1 MDDFLN
7 AMDPNR
13 NGFVHAMDPNQNGFV
28 QAMDP
33 NRNGVAD
40 HFDPQ
45 KNGMA
50 INFSKESI
58 NQQNTILKGTFSTN
72 KYDQEQG
79 KQALLLPL
87 DGGATKIYDHP
98 VGKPN
103 NYDPVYNPDPR
114 LPDAPRSGKTPPTT
128 TSTSTYIYIGGALV
142 LLFVLFK
149 K

>member
-7 AMDPNR
+7 AIDPNRNGFVEAMDPNR
-13 NGFVHAMDPNQNGFV
+13 NGAADAFDPN
-28 QAMDP
+28 
-33 NRNGVAD
+33 
-40 HFDPQ
+40 

-58 NQQNTILKGTFSTN
+58 NQQNTVIKGMFSTN

>member
-1 MDDFLN
+1 MGDFVDVMN
-7 AMDPNR
+7 KAFNPN
-13 NGFVHAMDPNQNGFV
+13 D
-28 QAMDP
+28 
-33 NRNGVAD
+33 NGVKDWWDGA
-40 HFDPQ
+40 F
-45 KNGMA
+45 N
-50 INFSKESI
+50 KESI
-58 NQQNTILKGTFSTN
+58 NQQNTILKGMFSTN

-79 KQALLLPL
+79 KQAMLLPI
-87 DGGATKIYDHP
+87 DGGAEKIYDHP

-114 LPDAPRSGKTPPTT
+114 LPDAPRSNKPPPTT

>member
-13 NGFVHAMDPNQNGFV
+13 NGFNQAMDPNRNGFT

-40 HFDPQ
+40 HFDPN

-58 NQQNTILKGTFSTN
+58 NQQNTVLKGTFSTN

-87 DGGATKIYDHP
+87 DGGAEKIYDHP

>member
-13 NGFVHAMDPNQNGFV
+13 NGFV

-58 NQQNTILKGTFSTN
+58 NQQNTVLKGTFSTN
-72 KYDQEQG
+72 KYDQQQG

-87 DGGATKIYDHP
+87 DIKFNCKP
-98 VGKPN
+98 VT
-103 NYDPVYNPDPR
+103 
-114 LPDAPRSGKTPPTT
+114 PDAGMFIK
-128 TSTSTYIYIGGALV
+128 
-142 LLFVLFK
+142 LLPSP
-149 K
+149 

>member
-1 MDDFLN
+1 MGDFVDVMN
-7 AMDPNR
+7 KAFNPN
-13 NGFVHAMDPNQNGFV
+13 D
-28 QAMDP
+28 
-33 NRNGVAD
+33 NGVKDWWDGA
-40 HFDPQ
+40 F
-45 KNGMA
+45 N
-50 INFSKESI
+50 KESI
-58 NQQNTILKGTFSTN
+58 NQQNTILKGMFSTN

-79 KQALLLPL
+79 KQALLLPI
-87 DGGATKIYDHP
+87 DGGAEKIYDHP

-114 LPDAPRSGKTPPTT
+114 LPDAPRSNKPPPTT

>member
-1 MDDFLN
+1 MDPNRNGFVQ

-13 NGFVHAMDPNQNGFV
+13 NGFT

-50 INFSKESI
+50 INFSK
-58 NQQNTILKGTFSTN
+58 QNTVLKGTFSTN

-79 KQALLLPL
+79 KQALLLPV
-87 DGGATKIYDHP
+87 DGGAEKIYDHP
-98 VGKPN
+98 VGEPN

-114 LPDAPRSGKTPPTT
+114 LPDAPRSNKPPPTI